1 MNYFEYKE
9 FDSPDLPNSGKL
21 YMDEQFMEL
30 LDHAR
35 AIAGIPFKINS
46 AYRSI
51 EINKKAGGKINSAHL
66 VGKAADISCT
76 DSRSRHIILSSLL
89 DAGFNRIGIGATFIH
104 VDSSNSKDSNVI
116 WTY

>member
-35 AIAGIPFKINS
+35 AIAGILFYQVYLTQALTGLELELLSFTWTARIVKIPMLSGHTNT
-46 AYRSI
+46 
-51 EINKKAGGKINSAHL
+51 
-66 VGKAADISCT
+66 VGSTLCLK
-76 DSRSRHIILSSLL
+76 
-89 DAGFNRIGIGATFIH
+89 
-104 VDSSNSKDSNVI
+104 NSKIQMLENS
-116 WTY
+116 Y